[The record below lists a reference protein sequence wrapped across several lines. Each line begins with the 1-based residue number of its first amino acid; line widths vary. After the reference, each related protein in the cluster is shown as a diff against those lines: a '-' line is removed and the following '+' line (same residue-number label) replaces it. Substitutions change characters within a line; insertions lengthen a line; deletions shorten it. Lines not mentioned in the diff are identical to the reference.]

1 MYDGGTQNTTINLKN
16 GNGTLIGT
24 GFGFGTIN
32 GNDILVNS
40 NDVVGNINVVE
51 YIDLRNFTTAD
62 IQAATTTPATRAAI
76 LEAFKHWLRKNKVYA
91 NGEAPVY
98 DYSVGGKAATL
109 LLKDGVYTLT
119 DMYEADLDDRY
130 YGFELHTIDANVYP
144 ATQIK
149 DIKLIF
155 EITWA
160 NQAPTTVADVTYELK
175 QSLFNDTLILTP
187 DTATQG
193 TLTPTELSRLTTNK
207 YCLIELNNE
216 IYYLNDDQHWTGT
229 LVYTHNGYT
238 TGTTDQ
244 RGLNKYIIITIN
256 TRGWVKVDDDLF
268 DIIGGEYS
276 AADGWISFEKEPAV
290 RQNGGTAYSIVLQS
304 SQVSGATMTMP
315 IHLFVS
321 GGIIYGGTVTV
332 KMGTNILNITP
343 FMRKIADNW
352 HLQLSAYIMN
362 GEQAGTDIAA
372 QLVPTLTLIGLIR
385 VSY

>member
-276 AADGWISFEKEPAV
+276 AADGWISFEKEPEV

-315 IHLFVS
+315 IHLFVN
-321 GGIIYGGTVTV
+321 GDIIYGATVTV

>member
-1 MYDGGTQNTTINLKN
+1 M
-16 GNGTLIGT
+16 
-24 GFGFGTIN
+24 
-32 GNDILVNS
+32 
-40 NDVVGNINVVE
+40 
-51 YIDLRNFTTAD
+51 
-62 IQAATTTPATRAAI
+62 
-76 LEAFKHWLRKNKVYA
+76 
-91 NGEAPVY
+91 
-98 DYSVGGKAATL
+98 
-109 LLKDGVYTLT
+109 
-119 DMYEADLDDRY
+119 
-130 YGFELHTIDANVYP
+130 
-144 ATQIK
+144 

-175 QSLFNDTLILTP
+175 QSLFNDTLILSS
-187 DTATQG
+187 DNVTQG
-193 TLTPTELSRLTTNK
+193 TLTPTELEQLTTNK

-238 TGTTDQ
+238 TGTTDK

-268 DIIGGEYS
+268 DIIGGSYS

-304 SQVSGATMTMP
+304 SQVPDSTMTMP
-315 IHLFVS
+315 IHLFVN
-321 GGIIYGGTVTV
+321 GDIIYGATVTV

-352 HLQLSAYIMN
+352 HLQFSAFIMN